1 MDLTLDLGPFR
12 NPAAF
17 IIALGLSLY
26 FTPIIRRA
34 AIRYGV
40 LDAPDEGLK
49 SHHEATPYLG
59 GVSIYLAFLFSLA
72 FTYDFTPEVLGILL
86 AASIIVT
93 IGLFDDLKVLSP
105 GVKLLGQMVAAF
117 VLIKAGIMIRL
128 TFLPEPVAFGLTM
141 LWLVGMTN
149 AINLIDVSDGLA
161 AGVASIAGGFLYI
174 IALYNGSSTIAMLTL
189 SLIGAT
195 LGFLAFNRPPARIFM
210 GDTGSMFLGFMLA
223 AIAMIGHY
231 TFTHPV
237 AALAPILILGVPLFD
252 TAFVMGARAVRRLPL
267 MRGSPDHFAVRLRN
281 HGASPLRIAILSYLG
296 STMLGAAA
304 LLLCFL
310 PPPAAFWILG
320 AVASA
325 GFGCTLALWRMGRNP
340 QESRLRRRTG
350 SPS

>member
-17 IIALGLSLY
+17 LIALFLSLY
-26 FTPIIRRA
+26 FTPIIRKA

-40 LDAPDEGLK
+40 LDVPDSGLK
-49 SHHEATPYLG
+49 SHGESTPYLG
-59 GVSIYLAFLFSLA
+59 GVAIYLSFLFSLA
-72 FTYDFTPEVLGILL
+72 FTYDFTPEILGILL
-86 AASIIVT
+86 AASIVVT

-105 GVKLLGQMVAAF
+105 GVKLLGQIVASF
-117 VLIKAGIMIRL
+117 VLVKAGIMIRL

-161 AGVASIAGGFLYI
+161 AGVASIAGAFLYI
-174 IALYNGSSTIAMLTL
+174 IAVYNGSNTIAMLTL

-231 TFTHPV
+231 TFTHRL
-237 AALAPILILGVPLFD
+237 AALAPVIILGVPLFD
-252 TAFVMGARAVRRLPL
+252 TVFVMGARAARRLPL

-281 HGASPLRIAILSYLG
+281 HGASPLRIALSSYLG
-296 STMLGAAA
+296 GGALGGAA

-310 PPPAAFWILG
+310 PLAQAMWVLG
-320 AVASA
+320 AVLLLAL
-325 GFGCTLALWRMGRNP
+325 GCTLVLWRMGRNP
-340 QESRLRRRTG
+340 QESRFRRSSG
-350 SPS
+350 SPR

>member
-17 IIALGLSLY
+17 VVALVLSLY

-40 LDAPDEGLK
+40 LDVPDASLK
-49 SHHEATPYLG
+49 SHGEPTPYLG
-59 GVSIYLAFLFSLA
+59 GVSIYLSFLFSLA

-86 AASIIVT
+86 SASIIVT

-105 GVKLLGQMVAAF
+105 GVKLLGQIVAAF
-117 VLIKAGIMIRL
+117 VLIKAGVMIRL
-128 TFLPEPVAFGLTM
+128 TFLPEPVAFALTM

-149 AINLIDVSDGLA
+149 AINLIDISDGLA
-161 AGVASIAGGFLYI
+161 AGVASIAGAFLYV

-231 TFTHPV
+231 TFTHRL
-237 AALAPILILGVPLFD
+237 AALAPVIILGVPLFD
-252 TAFVMGARAVRRLPL
+252 TVFVMGARAARRLPL

-281 HGASPLRIAILSYLG
+281 HGASALRIALLSYGVGGLLG
-296 STMLGAAA
+296 GAA
-304 LLLCFL
+304 LFLCFL
-310 PPPAAFWILG
+310 PLTQAVWVLSAVALAAVG
-320 AVASA
+320 AVI
-325 GFGCTLALWRMGRNP
+325 GLWMLGRNP
-340 QESRLRRRTG
+340 RESRLRRLSG
-350 SPS
+350 SPE